1 MRSFLLVSPAEATAA
16 GHVFGQS
23 VEVLDELPERD
34 DERPW
39 ARLRSS
45 TTYILPFS
53 GQDAAIAKLKAMGAD
68 RVAALDLPEEAI
80 WDLTPREA
88 VEKMATAKSEAA
100 LRATSADLSICL
112 PPSGAPDRISTT
124 AFWGA
129 EQLLTEAANFA
140 GVTPDY
146 VALPALVSLAGIT
159 RGDLVAVA
167 GPGHEEPVI
176 LMGALVGGPGA
187 GKTNAFRAI
196 EPGIRAVEKSAYDVY
211 QDKLAFWDAT
221 NADVKR
227 GEREDKP
234 PLEVVRISDCTAESA
249 HRDLAGNPSGMLA
262 VIPELSALLPQL
274 GLISADGIY
283 SNAGSLRSAMLSFF
297 DGGVKF
303 ISRISWGKDPIRIA
317 NNAISILTGAQPDVI
332 SLIINS
338 PLRDGLQDRFLLAFP
353 SRPTQDIKKGS
364 EERFNI
370 HREEIGQLFLKIRK
384 TVVNMAAKTADGK
397 IRIRFTPAA
406 QETFN
411 TWAKLQRARAYSL
424 DDSVAG
430 PRIKAIGILARI
442 CALSA
447 FIRHVIDDAEL
458 VMDDAVLDRSIKL
471 LRGFMDHRA
480 VAEAIAYEPIRER
493 KARALARAICE
504 RNALSVDPTEVR
516 RSWHILGL
524 RDVGDVREALI
535 ELQDLGWFRSG
546 PIGRGSRDPLPSRI
560 DIHPVVL
567 RDARKLLIDEDLK

>member
-34 DERPW
+34 GERPW

-53 GQDAAIAKLKAMGAD
+53 GQDAAIAKLKAMGTD

-100 LRATSADLSICL
+100 LRATTADLSICL

-196 EPGIRAVEKSAYDVY
+196 EPGIRAVEKSAFDVY

-221 NADVKR
+221 NAEVKR

-262 VIPELSALLPQL
+262 VIPELSSLLPQL
-274 GLISADGIY
+274 GLIGADGMY

-317 NNAISILTGAQPDVI
+317 NYAISILTGAQPDVI

-338 PLRDGLQDRFLLAFP
+338 PLRDGLQDRFLLSFP
-353 SRPTQDIKKGS
+353 SRPTQDIEKGS

-370 HREEIGQLFLKIRK
+370 HREEIGQLFLKIRE
-384 TVVNMAAKTADGK
+384 TVVKMAAKTADGK

-447 FIRHVIDDAEL
+447 FIRHVIDGTEL

-546 PIGRGSRDPLPSRI
+546 PIGRGPRDPLPGRI

-567 RDARKLLIDEDLK
+567 RDARKLIIDEDY